1 MIRDTTWRLGFLM
14 GVLVLLWTILFPFLA
29 RAGIIPI
36 IPSPANIGFGFLLI
50 APLGLMEFLMVLF
63 VFFRST
69 RPLSF
74 GLAVPFLV
82 FQIGLFLLTFSL
94 GPQLTILFNLPGYI
108 ALLVVGIAYYLNRVH
123 HSREQ
128 YPEQR

>member
-1 MIRDTTWRLGFLM
+1 
-14 GVLVLLWTILFPFLA
+14 
-29 RAGIIPI
+29 
-36 IPSPANIGFGFLLI
+36 
-50 APLGLMEFLMVLF
+50 MVLF

-82 FQIGLFLLTFSL
+82 FQIGLILLTFSL
-94 GPQLTILFNLPGYI
+94 GPQLTFLFNLPGCM
-108 ALLVVGIAYYLNRVH
+108 ALLVVGIAYYLNRVR